1 MPPRRLTLRG
11 VSSTITNK
19 DFAEL
24 LDFFEIDSAQYD
36 TARSQQPFLNTF
48 AQGSGTK
55 LNVDSYS
62 TIKRLHF

>member
-11 VSSTITNK
+11 VSSTLTNK

-24 LDFFEIDSAQYD
+24 LDFFEIDSA
-36 TARSQQPFLNTF
+36 RSQQPFLNTF
-48 AQGSGTK
+48 AQDSGTK